1 MYKNVNREIL
11 MTRFS
16 IPRYYYY
23 YQINNN
29 KNLKEM
35 VYFFRYCVAI
45 LKKNGRHKSGNKKKK
60 RKELQSLYGKGI
72 DNIFNIFD
80 VENRP
85 TGLVVLFACR
95 YAIITRHTKSP
106 RKKKKEKRKTS
117 FFFFFFRYSRRSKQ
131 TKFVSRQYIYLYNIF
146 LLLLFFSTLTLK
158 SVKKERNSPQRV
170 GGSGFCREWETWKRC
185 AMNIIKSGTGLF
197 FVFFIKWEEFHSPT
211 RWKKKGIL
219 QKMLKKTTDYEIKME
234 DQIILVAFL
243 YFHVFL
249 LCV

>member
-45 LKKNGRHKSGNKKKK
+45 LKKNGRRKSGNKKKK
-60 RKELQSLYGKGI
+60 IRVAISMAKGI

-197 FVFFIKWEEFHSPT
+197 FHQVGGVSFAHALE
-211 RWKKKGIL
+211 KKKEFCR
-219 QKMLKKTTDYEIKME
+219 K
-234 DQIILVAFL
+234 
-243 YFHVFL
+243 
-249 LCV
+249 C

>member
-60 RKELQSLYGKGI
+60 KKRVAISLWQRYRQYFQHFRCREQTDRARCLVCVPLRHYHPTHKEP
-72 DNIFNIFD
+72 
-80 VENRP
+80 E
-85 TGLVVLFACR
+85 
-95 YAIITRHTKSP
+95 
-106 RKKKKEKRKTS
+106 KKEKRKTS